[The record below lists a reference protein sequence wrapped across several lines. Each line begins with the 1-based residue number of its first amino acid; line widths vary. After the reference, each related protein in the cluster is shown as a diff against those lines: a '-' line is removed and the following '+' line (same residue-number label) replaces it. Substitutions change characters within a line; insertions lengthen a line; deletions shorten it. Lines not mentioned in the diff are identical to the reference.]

1 MTENKIF
8 IERNSP
14 SDEEFFI
21 HQIYVSNGEFVK
33 KDTLLAEVEGAK
45 AVLKFI
51 PMRRGIFIPI
61 LKMEIMLILAIHLQ

>member
-21 HQIYVSNGEFVK
+21 HQIYVSNGNLLK
-33 KDTLLAEVEGAK
+33 KTHYLLKLREQK
-45 AVLKFI
+45 QFLKFI